1 MNTPD
6 HFREDGI
13 LVISLS
19 GRIDSLNSGAVGES
33 ILALLAQAPTEK
45 VILDLDELTY
55 ISSAGLRLIMRL
67 RQNVEDTCLINVHSS
82 IYEILETTGFT
93 EMMPVTKAYRTISI
107 DGCEEIGKGANGKV
121 YRIDRDTIVKAYE
134 NPDALPEIQRE
145 RELARTAFVL
155 GVPTAIPYDTVR
167 IRSGGY
173 GSVFELLDA
182 NSYLDL
188 LVKGIKT
195 VEEIGQMSADLLKTI
210 HSKVINANSVPSM
223 KERALSWMDFLED
236 YLPKD
241 HHQLLKELITAIPEN
256 HHLLHGDFYIK
267 NIMFHENE
275 SLLIDMDTLC
285 YGHPVFELASIY
297 NAYVG
302 FYEIE
307 PENCRVFLGIS
318 AEDAA
323 KLWEVTLRSYL
334 GTDDEDVFRQV
345 EQKSMLLGH
354 ARLLR
359 RNIRRGC
366 LETESGRAAV
376 ENSKRRIGEL
386 IKKVDSLVF

>member
-1 MNTPD
+1 MNIPD
-6 HFREDGI
+6 HFREDGK
-13 LVISLS
+13 LVVSLA

-33 ILALLAQAPTEK
+33 IQALLAEAPTDM
-45 VILDLDELTY
+45 VILNLDELTY

-67 RQNVEDTCLINVHSS
+67 RQNVEETCLINVHSS

-93 EMMPVTKAYRTISI
+93 EMMPVTKAYRVISI

-121 YRIDRDTIVKAYE
+121 YRIDRDTIVKVYE

-167 IRSGGY
+167 IKSGGY
-173 GSVFELLDA
+173 GSVFELLNA

-210 HSKVINANSVPSM
+210 HSKVISADSIPDM
-223 KERALSWMDFLED
+223 KERALSWTAFLAD
-236 YLPKD
+236 YLPQET
-241 HHQLLKELITAIPEN
+241 HHRLTELIEDIPED

-267 NIMFHENE
+267 NIMYHDEE

-285 YGHPVFELASIY
+285 HGHPVFELGSIY
-297 NAYVG
+297 NAYIG

-307 PENCRVFLGIS
+307 PENCPSFLGIK

-323 KLWEVTLRSYL
+323 ELWRVTLSSYL
-334 GTDDEDVFRQV
+334 GTDDEDVFRSV
-345 EQKSMLLGH
+345 EQKARLLGH

-366 LETESGRAAV
+366 LETEKGRV
-376 ENSKRRIGEL
+376 LIENSMRQINNL
-386 IKKVDSLVF
+386 IEVVDSLKF

>member
-1 MNTPD
+1 MNIPD
-6 HFREDGI
+6 HFREDGK

-19 GRIDSLNSGAVGES
+19 GRIDSLNSGAVGEAIQS
-33 ILALLAQAPTEK
+33 LLAEAPTEM
-45 VILDLDELTY
+45 VILDLDDLTY

-67 RQNVEDTCLINVHSS
+67 RQNVSETCLINVHSS

-93 EMMPVTKAYRTISI
+93 EMMPVTKAYRLISI
-107 DGCEEIGKGANGKV
+107 EGCEEIGRGANGSV
-121 YRIDRDTIVKAYE
+121 FRIDRDTIVKVYE

-167 IRSGGY
+167 IKSGGY
-173 GSVFELLDA
+173 GSVFELINA

-195 VEEIGQMSADLLKTI
+195 VEEIGQMSAELLKTI
-210 HSKVINANSVPSM
+210 HSKIIKANSVPDM
-223 KERALSWMDFLED
+223 KERALSWADFLSD
-236 YLPKD
+236 YLPEET
-241 HHQLLKELITAIPEN
+241 HRRLTELIAAIPED

-267 NIMFHENE
+267 NIMFQEDE

-285 YGHPVFELASIY
+285 YGHPVFELASIF

-307 PENCRVFLGIS
+307 PENCPVFLGIP

-323 KLWEVTLRSYL
+323 KLWRVTLKSYL
-334 GTDDEDVFRQV
+334 DTDDESVFRSV

-359 RNIRRGC
+359 RSIRRGC
-366 LETESGRAAV
+366 LETEKGRAII
-376 ENSKRRIGEL
+376 ENSRQRIEKL
-386 IKKVDSLVF
+386 ISIVDSLVF